1 VLDFLAE
8 RSWRDPGDF
17 DLRIIVDSRDAA
29 QKVRVLAENGFND
42 AVFKGQS
49 RIHNKGIIVDGKSV
63 LVSSQNWSGD
73 GFLRNRD
80 AGLIIHSPAVAQY
93 YEAVF
98 LDDWDKRTRPP
109 FSDGLA
115 GTIALAGEPT
125 PPGMV
130 RMSWRD
136 YFGD

>member
-1 VLDFLAE
+1 M
-8 RSWRDPGDF
+8 
-17 DLRIIVDSRDAA
+17 
-29 QKVRVLAENGFND
+29 LAENGFND
-42 AVFKGQS
+42 QVFRSQS
-49 RIHNKGIIVDGKSV
+49 RIHNKGIIADGARV

-80 AGLIIHSPAVAQY
+80 AGIIVDNSEVAEVLRSHLRQRLGTAREVAVRRGLNA
-93 YEAVF
+93 
-98 LDDWDKRTRPP
+98 R
-109 FSDGLA
+109 LA
-115 GTIALAGEPT
+115 GDSEAT